1 MKNKATRY
9 RRYRKPKRNYKLI
22 ILVTVAVVFVIIAAI
37 VLLMTLKPWGQT
49 SGANVSS
56 GITSDVSESSSTI
69 SQNTASQN
77 SQPVQSSSSGQEQ
90 NTAGT
95 SDGTTSSTQLEPV
108 TEYQEYVSGKPV
120 PQSPP
125 VDSNYFKDAVFV
137 GDSRTEG
144 LMLYTGLSAY
154 TTAYADKGLTVSKV
168 FSEPLVKQG
177 DKTVT
182 VDEALRTAQYNKC
195 YIMLGINELGWPNEN
210 VFISHY
216 EDIINAVK
224 ESHPDAKIYVQSIL
238 PVSASKSE
246 KNQNGINN
254 ERINKYNQ
262 LLLELSEKTG
272 AYYLDTAASVKG
284 EDGTLPESATSDGI
298 HLNKQ
303 FCTQWLDYL
312 KNHTVQ

>member
-1 MKNKATRY
+1 MKAK
-9 RRYRKPKRNYKLI
+9 KKVK
-22 ILVTVAVVFVIIAAI
+22 
-37 VLLMTLKPWGQT
+37 KES
-49 SGANVSS
+49 SGALSFVLSLC
-56 GITSDVSESSSTI
+56 ITLLVGGGLVFLFREPLLGVAQNIGLPFGGGTGGQQEGEQVTLLST
-69 SQNTASQN
+69 T
-77 SQPVQSSSSGQEQ
+77 PR
-90 NTAGT
+90 AG
-95 SDGTTSSTQLEPV
+95 
-108 TEYQEYVSGKPV
+108 
-120 PQSPP
+120 
-125 VDSNYFKDAVFV
+125 DSYLADTVFV